1 MVVNEDNNEKRFTEF
16 TTVNLYSTYPILLVK
31 NNKTKKRKYLNLKL
45 EKQNTKLPINSLL

>member
-1 MVVNEDNNEKRFTEF
+1 MKKRFTEF